1 MRFSMLRTVVFLAV
15 LSPAALF
22 AGSVW
27 NGGSGSYTDGAMW
40 SDYAENGRW
49 VISGADNEFTTD
61 VNVTGGVNLTV
72 TGSGTVV
79 AFNTVSGASRVEQGS
94 NTTTLT
100 IQDGA
105 TVKLATNSLSISDSS
120 GVSTGYVN
128 VNGGTL
134 DANGKELRVG
144 FHHHGYLNVTNGG
157 VVKSVGTMNVGGMDP
172 RQGIGHV
179 TVGGTD
185 SETNTGSISAN
196 SIVMGLSSPGTT
208 EMTVNNGTV
217 TANAFTLGLNTA
229 NSDGQVHDVTLT
241 IKEKGAV
248 TVSGTF
254 SAANHAQ
261 KNALINIDGGLL
273 VANYVRIGDAAGTAS
288 ATVSNGGTIQGKEA
302 VIIGNETTG
311 SVTLTDGGKIFGGY
325 VQDGGTT
332 VYKSLFLGGYNGTA
346 TTGSGTLTITN
357 GSVDVNTVNLGRQG
371 SGAITMDA
379 GTFTA
384 HGISYIGMGGDGTF
398 TLNGGTVT
406 MQELAFNHEG
416 GKSNGK
422 LTVNGTGATLTAT
435 KITVSSAQG
444 TALMDLKAGS
454 VTSTGGTTVGNNGT
468 LNISGGTLSGGT
480 TVGQNGTLNL
490 SGGTLSGACTVNGN
504 GTLNFSGGTIKDGG
518 NFTIGPGTVNVKDS
532 TADAPAVI
540 QNEVVI
546 NTTGT
551 VNVNSP
557 LTLNANKSITLNGI
571 LDIGEGGKFSVSTTN
586 QVFRAG
592 QGTSTP
598 LLNIHDGGVLEVSGG
613 TRFLMGDS
621 GTSVVTINIDGEGS
635 LLKYTGTA
643 ECALGFHGTGKTT
656 VSNGGQIS
664 TVNLQIGTNNNNV
677 AGVLPSELT
686 IVGKDSAVTATGTVN
701 IGSGNQKG
709 ILNMNATDDGFGTI
723 TAGTFT
729 RNTAKES
736 EINLGIDHGVLMTEN
751 YPAAGY
757 EIVKAATVNNWA
769 VNDASVWETT
779 VSGGTVTA
787 TLAEDKKA
795 GEVEDGTVEVT
806 DDLQIAGWVD
816 YTIPEGWNF
825 AMSFTGV
832 TGGDEMENLAN
843 WINEGR
849 EDVAFTPAGN
859 SLTLYDMPAMSGIL
873 AWDLAG
879 FNALYGANI
888 ALESVSAY
896 IPEPSAFLLLLLG
909 AFGLP
914 VWKRVFARR

>member
-1 MRFSMLRTVVFLAV
+1 
-15 LSPAALF
+15 
-22 AGSVW
+22 
-27 NGGSGSYTDGAMW
+27 
-40 SDYAENGRW
+40 
-49 VISGADNEFTTD
+49 
-61 VNVTGGVNLTV
+61 
-72 TGSGTVV
+72 
-79 AFNTVSGASRVEQGS
+79 
-94 NTTTLT
+94 
-100 IQDGA
+100 
-105 TVKLATNSLSISDSS
+105 SLSISDSS

-157 VVKSVGTMNVGGMDP
+157 VVSGVGSLTVGGLDT
-172 RQGIGHV
+172 RKGIGHV

-241 IKEKGAV
+241 IKEKGTV

-261 KNALINIDGGLL
+261 KNALINIDGGTLSSQTL
-273 VANYVRIGDAAGTAS
+273 TLG
-288 ATVSNGGTIQGKEA
+288 NGGTATLTLSSGTISASGG
-302 VIIGNETTG
+302 VTIGNQGTG
-311 SVTLTDGGKIFGGY
+311 TLNITGG
-325 VQDGGTT
+325 
-332 VYKSLFLGGYNGTA
+332 SLTCNELKVGN
-346 TTGSGTLTITN
+346 SGT
-357 GSVDVNTVNLGRQG
+357 GV
-371 SGAITMDA
+371 
-379 GTFTA
+379 
-384 HGISYIGMGGDGTF
+384 
-398 TLNGGTVT
+398 
-406 MQELAFNHEG
+406 
-416 GKSNGK
+416 
-422 LTVNGTGATLTAT
+422 LTVNGDAATTSVTAGSMTISTAGEGETSTAT
-435 KITVSSAQG
+435 IASGTV
-444 TALMDLKAGS
+444 
-454 VTSTGGTTVGNNGT
+454 TV
-468 LNISGGTLSGGT
+468 SGGT
-480 TVGQNGTLNL
+480 TVGKNGTLNL

-504 GTLNFSGGTIKDGG
+504 GTLNFSGGTIKGGG
-518 NFTIGPGTVNVKDS
+518 NLTIGPGTLNVKDS
-532 TADAPAVI
+532 TADAPAAI
-540 QNEVVI
+540 ENEVVI

-557 LTLNANKSITLNGI
+557 LTLNANKSLTLNGTM
-571 LDIGEGGKFSVSTTN
+571 DIGEGGKFSVATTN

-592 QGTSTP
+592 QGTATP
-598 LLNIHDGGVLEVSGG
+598 TLNIHDGGVLEVSGG

-664 TVNLQIGTNNNNV
+664 TVNLQVGTNNNNV

-686 IVGKDSAVTATGTVN
+686 IVGKGSAVTSTGTVN
-701 IGSGNQKG
+701 IGSANQKG
-709 ILNMNATDDGFGTI
+709 ILNMNATDDGFGTL
-723 TAGTFT
+723 TAVTFT

-757 EIVKAATVNNWA
+757 EIVKATTVNNWA
-769 VNDASVWETT
+769 VNDASVWETN

-806 DDLQIAGWVD
+806 DDFQIAGWVD
-816 YTIPEGWNF
+816 YTIPEGWNL
-825 AMSFTGV
+825 AMSFSGM
-832 TGGDEMENLAN
+832 TGGDEMESLAN

-849 EDVAFTPAGN
+849 EDVAFIPAGN
-859 SLTLYDMPAMSGIL
+859 SLNLYDMPATSGIL

-879 FNALYGANI
+879 FNALYGANL

-896 IPEPSAFLLLLLG
+896 VPEPSAFLLLLLG
-909 AFGLP
+909 VFGLP
-914 VWKRVFARR
+914 VWKRVFVRR

>member
-27 NGGSGSYTDGAMW
+27 NGGTGSYTDAAQW
-40 SDYAENGRW
+40 SDYAENGKW

-134 DANGKELRVG
+134 NANGKEIRVG

-157 VVKSVGTMNVGGMDP
+157 VVSGVGSLTVGGLDT

-185 SETNTGSISAN
+185 SDSNTGSITATTIN
-196 SIVMGLSSPGTT
+196 MGLSSPGTT

-217 TANAFTLGLNTA
+217 SATNFNLGLNTA

-241 IKEKGAV
+241 IKEKGTV
-248 TVSGTF
+248 TLSNSF

-273 VANYVRIGDAAGTAS
+273 AANYVRIGDTAGTAS
-288 ATVSNGGTIQGKEA
+288 ATVTNGGTIQGKEA

-371 SGAITMDA
+371 AGTITMDA

-422 LTVNGTGATLTAT
+422 LTVNGTGATLTAS
-435 KITVSSAQG
+435 KLTVSSAQG
-444 TALMDLKAGS
+444 TALVDMKAGS
-454 VTSTGGTTVGNNGT
+454 ATV
-468 LNISGGTLSGGT
+468 SGGT
-480 TVGQNGTLNL
+480 TVGQNGTLNISGGTFASGCSISNNGVVNL
-490 SGGTLSGACTVNGN
+490 SGGAITGATTVGQN
-504 GTLNFSGGTIKDGG
+504 GTLNMSGGTISG
-518 NFTIGPGTVNVKDS
+518 NLTIGPGTLNVKDS
-532 TADAPAVI
+532 TAEAPATI
-540 QNEVVI
+540 GKETVI
-546 NTTGT
+546 NATGT
-551 VNVNSP
+551 LNINSP
-557 LTLNANKSITLNGI
+557 LNFNVNNSITLNGTM
-571 LDIGEGGKFSVSTTN
+571 DIGEGGNFTVATTN

-592 QGTSTP
+592 QGNMSPT
-598 LLNIHDGGVLEVSGG
+598 LNIHDGGVLEVSGG
-613 TRFLMGDS
+613 TRFLMGDAAT
-621 GTSVVTINIDGEGS
+621 GVVTINIDGEGS

-656 VSNGGQIS
+656 LSNGGKID
-664 TVNLQIGTNNNNV
+664 TVNLQVGVNNNNN
-677 AGVLPSELT
+677 AGVVPSELT
-686 IVGKDSAVTATGTVN
+686 IVGKGSAVTATGTVS
-701 IGSGNQKG
+701 IGSANQKG
-709 ILNMNATDDGFGTI
+709 ILNMYATDDGFGTI
-723 TAGTFT
+723 TAGTFNRYT
-729 RNTAKES
+729 QKES

-751 YPAAGY
+751 YPADGY
-757 EIVKAATVNNWA
+757 QIVKATTVNNWA
-769 VNDASVWETT
+769 VNDSSVWETN

-787 TLAEDKKA
+787 TLAENKKA
-795 GEVEDGTVEVT
+795 GDTEDGTVEVT

-816 YTIPEGWNF
+816 YTIPEGWNL
-825 AMSFTGV
+825 AMSFSGV
-832 TGGDEMENLAN
+832 TGGDEMENLAS

-859 SLTLYDMPAMSGIL
+859 SLTLFDMPAMSGVL

-879 FNALYGANI
+879 FNALYGANL
-888 ALESVSAY
+888 ALESVSVY
-896 IPEPSAFLLLLLG
+896 VPEPSAFLLLLLG
-909 AFGLP
+909 AFGFP